1 MKTLPLMLV
10 CVALL
15 GLTACGRKAAVTP
28 LQRKT
33 AANLVSE
40 AQFAINMRD
49 FARAEGLFAKAVEA
63 CPDTGDYWVNLG
75 AMRKRLNNRSGA
87 KTAYEHAVDAF
98 HDAYRLDPKQPELV
112 LQEVY
117 ALALLGRVD
126 DARST
131 LEKARKT
138 HPDNRGIRMFVENR
152 QLDRIV
158 EDPSFKELAL

>member
-1 MKTLPLMLV
+1 MKILPLMLV

-15 GLTACGRKAAVTP
+15 GLTACGRKAVTP

-33 AANLVSE
+33 AANYVSE
-40 AQFAINMRD
+40 AQFAVNMRD

-63 CPDTGDYWVNLG
+63 CPDNGDYWVNLG

-98 HDAYRLDPKQPELV
+98 HDAYKLDPKQPELV

-117 ALALLGRVD
+117 AQALLGRVD
-126 DARST
+126 DARAT
-131 LEKARKT
+131 LEKARKK
-138 HPDNRGIRMFVENR
+138 HPDSRGIRVFAESR

-158 EDPSFKELAL
+158 EDPAFKEIAL